1 MADTMQVPL
10 ATKYRV
16 INDQRMVVLTGRDQF
31 ALNDTNIAVPFAL
44 LKFLAGSLMTV
55 EGQAELARSGGALLD
70 TSGGKNPT

>member
-31 ALNDTNIAVPFAL
+31 APNDTHIAVPFAL
-44 LKFLAGSLMTV
+44 LKFLAGSLLTV
-55 EGQAELARSGGALLD
+55 EGQAELARSGGALFD
-70 TSGGKNPT
+70 TSEKKSPT